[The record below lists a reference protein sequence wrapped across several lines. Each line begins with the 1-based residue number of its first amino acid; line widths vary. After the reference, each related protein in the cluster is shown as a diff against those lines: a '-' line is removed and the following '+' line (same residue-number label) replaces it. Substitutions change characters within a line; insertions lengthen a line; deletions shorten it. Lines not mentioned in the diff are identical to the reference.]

1 MAKIKLTKNE
11 LKTQRDALKR
21 FQRYLPTLQL
31 KKQQLQMEMRKLD
44 LEISKKRHEEEAAR
58 SSLSSW
64 IRLYSEPIDLSEYVS
79 IQRLKTSRGN
89 IAGVNIPILDDLEFH
104 EETPDLF
111 ETDAWMDRGVDTLK
125 QLMRLRVER
134 QVMEEQHR
142 LLNEEL
148 RTTTQRVNL
157 FEKVKIPEAKE
168 NIRVIRIFM
177 GDQQTAAVARSKIA
191 KGKGQHGR
199 STTVKHTRPNHAQPH
214 THMALSLEIA
224 GSEL

>member
-58 SSLSSW
+58 SSLSGW

-111 ETDAWMDRGVDTLK
+111 ETDAWIDRGVDTLK

-134 QVMEEQHR
+134 QVMEEQHQ

-191 KGKGQHGR
+191 KGKG
-199 STTVKHTRPNHAQPH
+199 T
-214 THMALSLEIA
+214 
-224 GSEL
+224 